1 MTGAIISLAITTG
14 TVAVVVAAFVVVDR
28 IGAGIARRLR
38 P

>member
-1 MTGAIISLAITTG
+1 MTGAIISLAIITG

-28 IGAGIARRLR
+28 IGAGIARRIK